1 MPIYRFVKLFAIIW
15 GLIFCATGRAQC
27 TKMVITA
34 DPTYPPLHY
43 YDGTTLK
50 GASIEIAKRV
60 LEDLKIPYEIRYV
73 GPLARVLL
81 LATRGEVDMV
91 TTLKKNSE
99 REEFLLY
106 PKTAALAN
114 PVAVFS
120 ARARDFSFNGP
131 NDLIGLRGGITRGAI
146 IGVGIDEFMKEKLII
161 EEANS
166 PKNNFDKLGL
176 GRLDYFITGY
186 FSGMAMLLK
195 NGDEERFVA
204 KKPFL
209 SDAPNFLVLT
219 KRGKCADKLDA
230 IDARLAVLKKNGVL
244 EELIQA
250 GFRKWKS
257 NPVSLDH

>member
-15 GLIFCATGRAQC
+15 GLIFCAAGRAQC

-106 PKTAALAN
+106 PKTAA
-114 PVAVFS
+114 
-120 ARARDFSFNGP
+120 
-131 NDLIGLRGGITRGAI
+131 
-146 IGVGIDEFMKEKLII
+146 
-161 EEANS
+161 
-166 PKNNFDKLGL
+166 
-176 GRLDYFITGY
+176 
-186 FSGMAMLLK
+186 
-195 NGDEERFVA
+195 
-204 KKPFL
+204 
-209 SDAPNFLVLT
+209 
-219 KRGKCADKLDA
+219 
-230 IDARLAVLKKNGVL
+230 
-244 EELIQA
+244 
-250 GFRKWKS
+250 
-257 NPVSLDH
+257 